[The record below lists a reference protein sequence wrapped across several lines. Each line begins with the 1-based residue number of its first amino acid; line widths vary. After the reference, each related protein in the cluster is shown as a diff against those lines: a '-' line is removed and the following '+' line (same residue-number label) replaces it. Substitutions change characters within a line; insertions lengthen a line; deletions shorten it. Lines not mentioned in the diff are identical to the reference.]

1 MLNMS
6 EKSEQFLKENIPE
19 VLDMTDTN
27 DALDAISTWMQLY
40 GFDGNDDI
48 NEQGREAEHVYDDI
62 YVHND

>member
-1 MLNMS
+1 MS
-6 EKSEQFLKENIPE
+6 EKSEQFLKEKIPE
-19 VLDMTDTN
+19 VLDMSDIN

-48 NEQGREAEHVYDDI
+48 NEPGREAEHVYDDI